1 MAIDSSNIRN
11 SVWTLFRDLV
21 KNNVTSVT
29 IKGSGGANTKTIT
42 VQNVSNS
49 YPDKAFDD
57 TSFYPAIL
65 VNSPNI
71 STSPTTFQSRGVE
84 GTIEFNI
91 FTNQSEALDKL
102 TDLLNFTI
110 INNESTLRTAGIFET
125 EIDST
130 DSTHYDRNKISV
142 HSGMVVW
149 RFKVEI

>member
-1 MAIDSSNIRN
+1 MVISWANVRN
-11 SVWTLFRDLV
+11 EIWNTFRNLI
-21 KNNVTSVT
+21 NTNVTSVT

-42 VQNVSNS
+42 VANVSNS
-49 YPDKAFDD
+49 FPDKLFDD
-57 TSFYPAIL
+57 VSFYPAIV

-71 STSPTTFQSRGVE
+71 STNPVSFTDREVD

-102 TDLLNFTI
+102 SDLLNYTI
-110 INNESTLRTAGIFET
+110 INNESTLRTSGIFEL
-125 EIDST
+125 ELDST

-142 HSGMVVW
+142 HSGMLVW